1 MVTHV
6 LFNLLSKF
14 LMRHTKS
21 LRSTGVTQL
30 FIECKC
36 ESMLNVE
43 KKLSGLGL
51 IVLKAENS

>member
-1 MVTHV
+1 
-6 LFNLLSKF
+6 
-14 LMRHTKS
+14 MRHTKS